1 LADAARIRDD
11 LALKNIQAP
20 GQDMAATVRSS
31 QPFEA
36 TGTLR
41 APHQGE
47 GGHDISEKEG
57 T

>member
-31 QPFEA
+31 RAFEAVEPFERLNKAREA
-36 TGTLR
+36 T
-41 APHQGE
+41 
-47 GGHDISEKEG
+47 IS
-57 T
+57 